1 LQVDLAVTNEH
12 DWPFERPAQG
22 SLRPWFLSAT
32 GYLFALFADADAAA
46 QAREGLLE
54 QDISDAD
61 VRLYSSEQILT
72 IEAQRDRESTNL
84 AKAIAAVTVDRAA
97 KKLYLD
103 TARAGGA
110 ALWIFA
116 PSAEAANRF
125 ARLLADYHYVLL
137 RYYGDEGVVDIRVD

>member
-84 AKAIAAVTVDRAA
+84 AKAIAAVTVDRTA